1 MVAGSDTIFAD
12 EQLVYWERKNMAV
25 ARGNALARRADKRLH
40 AAVLAAH
47 FRKNKAGDT
56 EIYRVDAFG
65 DVKIVTQ
72 KDTALSERGVYNV
85 KSGIATLSGSVRI
98 LRGRNTLNGCS
109 AEVNLNTG
117 VNRLYSCATPTGG
130 GKKRV
135 RGVIMLDEVEN
146 KSGG

>member
-1 MVAGSDTIFAD
+1 
-12 EQLVYWERKNMAV
+12 MAV
-25 ARGNALARRADKRLH
+25 ARGNASARRGDKRLR
-40 AAVLAAH
+40 ADVLAAH

-56 EIYRVDAFG
+56 EIYRVDAFD

-85 KSGIATLSGSVRI
+85 KSGIATLTGSVRI

-117 VNRLYSCATPTGG
+117 VSRLHSCAAPSGR

-135 RGVIMLDEVEN
+135 RGVILPSTVKN
-146 KSGG
+146 KVGG